1 MIVQKHKGGE
11 FYAQGI
17 CEYCAMHAQWQNSSI
32 EQLQSIVAYIPVLIG
47 VAARG
52 MLRPSIFFASKL
64 PRVALDSSLIKT
76 LKLQ

>member
-1 MIVQKHKGGE
+1 MIVQKRKGGE

-17 CEYCAMHAQWQNSSI
+17 CKYCAMRAKWRNSSI
-32 EQLQSIVAYIPVLIG
+32 EQLQSMIAYIPVLID
-47 VAARG
+47 VAARV